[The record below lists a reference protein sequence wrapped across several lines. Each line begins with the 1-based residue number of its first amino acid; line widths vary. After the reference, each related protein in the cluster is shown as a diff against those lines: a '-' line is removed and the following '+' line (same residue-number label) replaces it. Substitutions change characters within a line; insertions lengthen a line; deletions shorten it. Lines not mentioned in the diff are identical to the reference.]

1 MPATGVSSIGLEVH
15 EEPATYASGS
25 DSAGVSEDEDVQQ
38 LFVNGAHGVTR
49 VAPAARKAEMRG
61 KLSLDESA
69 AIDRKRYASLPNR
82 EQHQQFLTEF
92 LTEVLNSAVFN
103 ATDRANKVLNWVDPE
118 ELSRTLDLAIKD
130 EPDTHE
136 RLLELTRATIRH
148 SVKTGHPYFMNQLF
162 SSVDPY
168 GFAGQ
173 VLTDALNPSVYTYE
187 VSPVFVLMEETV
199 LREMRKIVGYP
210 NGVGDAIFAPGG
222 SMANG
227 YAISCARHKFMPDIK
242 GKSFRTMHLI
252 TLIESA
258 GYGMTIVSQHVTTV
272 VAAIKIVHRQRRSTG
287 CYTRSW
293 LIETIGNQA
302 SAKGL
307 HALPRL
313 VIFTSE
319 DAHYSI
325 KKLASFM
332 GIGSDNVY
340 PIKTDDIGK
349 IRVDHLESEILR
361 ARAEGALPFMVS
373 ATAGTTV
380 IGAFDPLEQIADLC
394 EKYQL
399 WFHVDAA
406 WGGGALMSKKYRTL
420 LKGIE
425 RSDSVTWNPHKLLAA
440 PQQCSTLLTRHP
452 NLLSEC
458 HSTNATYLFQK
469 DKFYDTQYDTGDKHI
484 QCGRRA
490 DVLKFWFMWRAKG
503 STGFEQHI
511 DKVFE
516 NAEYFTRS
524 IKARPGFEMVIEH
537 PECTNVCFWYVP
549 PSLRGMARDSAEYR
563 ERLHKVAPK
572 VKERMMKEGSM
583 MITYQPIHDKPN
595 FFRLVLQN
603 SSLDKSDMNYIIDE
617 IERLGKDL

>member
-1 MPATGVSSIGLEVH
+1 MPANGVCSVGLEVI
-15 EEPATYASGS
+15 EDNATYASGS

-38 LFVNGAHGVTR
+38 LFVSGADRVTS
-49 VAPAARKAEMRG
+49 VLPKKSDIRKA
-61 KLSLDESA
+61 SQVDEQA
-69 AIDRKRYASLPNR
+69 AAAAAAAAVSEKRYASLPNR
-82 EQHQQFLTEF
+82 EQHQQFLTQF

-118 ELSRTLDLAIKD
+118 ELQRTLDLALKD

-136 RLLELTRATIRH
+136 KLLELTRATIRH

-187 VSPVFVLMEETV
+187 VSPVFVLMEEVV
-199 LREMRKIVGYP
+199 LREMRTIVGYP
-210 NGVGDAIFAPGG
+210 DGEGDGIFAPGG

-242 GKSFRTMHLI
+242 T
-252 TLIESA
+252 
-258 GYGMTIVSQHVTTV
+258 
-272 VAAIKIVHRQRRSTG
+272 
-287 CYTRSW
+287 
-293 LIETIGNQA
+293 
-302 SAKGL
+302 KGL

-319 DAHYSI
+319 DAHYSV

-340 PIKTDDIGK
+340 AIKTDNVGK
-349 IRVDHLESEILR
+349 IRVEHLESEILR
-361 ARAEGALPFMVS
+361 AKSEGALPFMVS

-394 EKYQL
+394 AKYNL
-399 WFHVDAA
+399 WMHVDAA

-440 PQQCSTLLTRHP
+440 PQQCSTLLTRHR
-452 NLLSEC
+452 NILAEA

-469 DKFYDTQYDTGDKHI
+469 DKFYDTRYDTGDKHI

-503 STGFEQHI
+503 TAGFEAHI

-516 NAEYFTRS
+516 NAEHFTSS
-524 IKARPGFEMVIEH
+524 IKARPGFEMVIEQ

-549 PSLRGMARDSAEYR
+549 PGLRGVPRDSAEYR
-563 ERLHKVAPK
+563 DRLHKVAPK
-572 VKERMMKEGSM
+572 VKERMMKDGSM